1 LDVNIQWLMS
11 EGWNN
16 ACDHFRLPMQRY
28 NPLEQQADAR
38 VFVRRL
44 NPETDPFVL
53 MTAYSLPNKSEHR
66 DVRLPSDIPT
76 NFLHMMGTLVRVT
89 SNRKSYVRYFAKN
102 MLCNFAPNH
111 AKWLEDMTKPRARP
125 RLSHGIWVWQL
136 YLVCLIMSRR
146 LQQGIGQATC
156 KH

>member
-1 LDVNIQWLMS
+1 MS

-89 SNRKSYVRYFAKN
+89 SNRKSYVRYFA
-102 MLCNFAPNH
+102 
-111 AKWLEDMTKPRARP
+111 EDMTKPRARP